1 MSQEA
6 VRQRYLEING
16 EHPMTAADDA
26 YVTRQYRVLGELCQE
41 TGYDVDEVRGW
52 MLDGRLPMPS
62 YLRSDGAEMVPADLF
77 EPAAKFGIE
86 HVHEWFVTH
95 WKDAA
100 TAQDEWE
107 AYLSGQYVCLHS
119 VTPLTIQRKAELI
132 QAIDQTTEPTKLAS
146 LVDEL
151 DALEPEFTGY
161 DRLRFGGPVSRD
173 THITAVRQRLA

>member
-16 EHPMTAADDA
+16 THPMTAADDA

-41 TGYDVDEVRGW
+41 AGHDLDEVRGW
-52 MLDGRLPMPS
+52 MLAGRLPMPS

-77 EPAAKFGIE
+77 EPAVKFGLD
-86 HVHEWFVTH
+86 HVREWFVAH
-95 WKDAA
+95 WADSA
-100 TAQDEWE
+100 TGQEEWE
-107 AYLSGQYVCLHS
+107 EYLSGQYVCLHS
-119 VTPLTIQRKAELI
+119 VTPTTIQRKAELI
-132 QAIDQTTEPTKLAS
+132 EAIDRTTDPVDLAP

-151 DALEPEFTGY
+151 DALEPQFTGY
-161 DRLRFGGPVSRD
+161 DRLRFGSPVSRD

>member
-1 MSQEA
+1 MRQEA
-6 VRQRYLEING
+6 VRQRYLELNG
-16 EHPMTAADDA
+16 THPMTAADDA
-26 YVTRQYRVLGELCQE
+26 YVTRQYRVLGELCRE
-41 TGYDVDEVRGW
+41 TGHDVDEVRGW

-77 EPAAKFGIE
+77 EPAAKFGLD
-86 HVHEWFVTH
+86 HVREWFVAH
-95 WKDAA
+95 WPEPA
-100 TAQDEWE
+100 TGQEEWE

-119 VTPLTIQRKAELI
+119 VTPVTIQRKTELV
-132 QAIDQTTEPTKLAS
+132 QAIDRTTDPAQLAP

>member
-6 VRQRYLEING
+6 VRRRYLEING
-16 EHPMTAADDA
+16 THPMTAADDA
-26 YVTRQYRVLGELCQE
+26 YVTRQFRVLSELCEQ
-41 TGYDVDEVRGW
+41 TGRDLHEVRGW

-77 EPAAKFGIE
+77 EPADKVGLDNLR
-86 HVHEWFVTH
+86 EWFVAH
-95 WKDAA
+95 WPDPA
-100 TAQDEWE
+100 TGREEWQ

-119 VTPLTIQRKAELI
+119 VTPATIQRKGELVH
-132 QAIDQTTEPTKLAS
+132 AIERTTDPADLKR

-151 DALEPEFTGY
+151 DALEPDFTGY

-173 THITAVRQRLA
+173 THITAVRKRLA